1 MEISE
6 ETYLVISPTS
16 GESVAKIIVRQNG
29 LELLSGP
36 DFTEP
41 LVSRELFGQESI
53 LDFNRATRILQND
66 RLKAPPDFLAGQG
79 GQLLCYETASNSA
92 GDLSFQSQRCEVLPP
107 RFIDTPITHA
117 VEIIVSHRA
126 KVIGRVSI
134 TGFLPLDGS
143 PVKKQLVI
151 IGDTEGLFRKEPFSA
166 AT

>member
-6 ETYLVISPTS
+6 ETYLVISPNS

-29 LELLSGP
+29 LELLFGP
-36 DFTEP
+36 NFTDP
-41 LVSRELFGQESI
+41 HMSQELFGHQNILNFDRATSI
-53 LDFNRATRILQND
+53 LQKD

-107 RFIDTPITHA
+107 RFIDTPITHT
-117 VEIIVSHRA
+117 VEIVVIHEA
-126 KVIGRVSI
+126 TEIGRVSI
-134 TGFLPLDGS
+134 TGFLPLDGA

-151 IGDTEGLFRKEPFSA
+151 IGDTEGLFRKER
-166 AT
+166 